1 MRRSEIF
8 DSFVKIAE
16 EKGMLSKDYHDSKK
30 KLEKTGRAD
39 SLDISAIEAL
49 YGVKPDAP
57 KDMEYK
63 KNIMEDAHPNSVVIS
78 PSYDKLNGLVE
89 NNNERQNIL
98 LHIVQKTPDG
108 LLTQRKYAEKEL
120 LLALVRIGNDL
131 DNRNQ
136 DELRLLA
143 DSCLEEVHGKV
154 GFKKE
159 AFVWIVVG
167 IAAALGALYAHQ
179 HLPDTDK
186 GLKQNYDNLVG
197 ELDDFLN
204 ASTGIGLVGHDY
216 DSELKQ
222 DVAGFK
228 QRLNQF
234 MASYNANHAAIREL
248 EKPRD
253 AKDLVQVAKQ
263 PQTQIVIQAY
273 NNLYAIIINMS
284 TYMDQIAKNFAST
297 SYKARHTTDKGV
309 LNWLAETTHLTGGNS
324 ALIADDFQD
333 VVNAIP
339 AFRSSVAELLKTLEQ
354 AKSIEEKAKTDLL
367 ASVSKS
373 QSEFGQGNSF
383 QTTPYN
389 APDKGKPEAIQV
401 SNKGQTVEDLDK
413 EADELSKMLGGG
425 ASI

>member
-16 EKGMLSKDYHDSKK
+16 EKGMISKDYHAGKK
-30 KLEKTGRAD
+30 VLEQTGRAD

-57 KDMEYK
+57 SGMEYK

-108 LLTQRKYAEKEL
+108 LLTQRKYAEREL

-136 DELRLLA
+136 DELRSLSDA
-143 DSCLEEVHGKV
+143 CLEQVHYK

-159 AFVWIVVG
+159 ALGPLAIIALVG
-167 IAAALGALYAHQ
+167 VALGAIYAHQ
-179 HLPDTDK
+179 HLPNTDK
-186 GLKQNYDNLVG
+186 GIQENYKSLSS
-197 ELDDFLN
+197 ELNDFLS

-216 DSELKQ
+216 DAELKQ
-222 DVAGFK
+222 DVRGFK
-228 QRLNQF
+228 ERLDAF
-234 MASYNANHAAIREL
+234 MSVYNANHEAVRQL

-253 AKDLVQVAKQ
+253 AKELVQIAQQ
-263 PQTQIVIQAY
+263 PQTQTVITAYKNLQALIV
-273 NNLYAIIINMS
+273 NMA
-284 TYMDQIAKNFAST
+284 TYMDQVERNFKST
-297 SYKARHTTDKGV
+297 AYKAQHTKDKGI
-309 LNWLAETTHLTGGNS
+309 LNWLTETTHITGGS
-324 ALIADDFQD
+324 TSLFADDFQD
-333 VVNAIP
+333 VINAIGP
-339 AFRSSVAELLKTLEQ
+339 FRSSVSDLLKMLED
-354 AKSIEEKAKTDLL
+354 AKSLEDKAKNDLV
-367 ASVSKS
+367 ASMSKS
-373 QSEFGQGNSF
+373 QSDFGTGSGF
-383 QTTPYN
+383 QQIPN
-389 APDKGKPEAIQV
+389 ASPPGKPEAIPV
-401 SNKGQTVEDLDK
+401 GTKGQTVEDLDK

-425 ASI
+425 ASA